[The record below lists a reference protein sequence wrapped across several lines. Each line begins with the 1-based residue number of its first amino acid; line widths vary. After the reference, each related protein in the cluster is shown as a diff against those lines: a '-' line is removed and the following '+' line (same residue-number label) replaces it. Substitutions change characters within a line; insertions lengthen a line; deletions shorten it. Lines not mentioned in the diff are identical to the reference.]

1 MSRAPMLYHRKS
13 PAFHG
18 GTLYPLNVLHDVVP
32 ELYERQRAKY
42 AGREQTLD
50 QRVPPLGCLWN
61 DVLHFS
67 PVHPSRVAALARE
80 AGLVWYEAEWFEIDP
95 QAAGFTPAN
104 TAVFRY
110 SDTRLEPPIPDDE
123 FEPFDLP
130 QLARMTEPPPAVR
143 EYYRTI
149 PRGSARY
156 FIFAGVPHVL
166 RHGAVDVASAPLVR
180 A

>member
-1 MSRAPMLYHRKS
+1 MSPAPKLYHRK
-13 PAFHG
+13 PPDFHG
-18 GTLYPLNVLHDVVP
+18 GVLYPLNVLRDVAP
-32 ELYERQRAKY
+32 DLYGRQRAKY
-42 AGREQTLD
+42 DGREHALD

-67 PVHPSRVAALARE
+67 PVHPARVAQLARD
-80 AGLVWYEAEWFEIDP
+80 AGLAWYEAEWFEIDP

-110 SDTRLEPPIPDDE
+110 TDTRLETPIPDDE
-123 FEPFDLP
+123 FEPFDVSR
-130 QLARMTEPPPAVR
+130 LARMIDPPPSVLA
-143 EYYRTI
+143 YDLTI

-166 RHGAVDVASAPLVR
+166 HRGAVDVARAPLVL